1 MTVRKAVIP
10 AAGLGTRFLPVTK
23 VQPKEMLP
31 VVDKPGI
38 QYIVEDAVRAGIED
52 ILIVTGRGKGAI
64 EDHFD
69 RSLELEHHL
78 EAAGKTEELEEVRRI
93 GDMAEVHFVRQK
105 EPLGFGHAVSVA
117 RSHVGDEPFVVMVG
131 DEIVPER
138 IDDEPPFL
146 PRMIECHEETGSSVV
161 AVQRMPLEE
170 ISSYGVVDPDDWKAD
185 DLVRMKGMVE
195 KPSREDAPSDLGSVG
210 HYIFSPDIFDALD
223 QTSAGVGGEIQLTD
237 AINLLARE
245 KSVYAYVHDGPIY
258 DVGKKLDYLKAT
270 IELALRRDDLAK
282 PLRDYLNEVVNRGR
296 SAVRPSLPR

>member
-10 AAGLGTRFLPVTK
+10 AAGLGTRFLPATK
-23 VQPKEMLP
+23 AQPKEMLP

-52 ILIVTGRGKGAI
+52 ILVITSRGKSAI

-69 RSLELEHHL
+69 RALELEHHL
-78 EAAGKTEELEEVRRI
+78 EAAGKLEELEEVRAL
-93 GDMAEVHFVRQK
+93 GEMADMHFVRQK

-117 RSHVGDEPFVVMVG
+117 RAHVGNEPFVVMVG

-138 IDDEPPFL
+138 IEGEKPFL
-146 PRMIECHEETGSSVV
+146 PRLLECYEQTKSSVV

-170 ISSYGVVDPDDWKAD
+170 ISSYGVVDPGDWTSE
-185 DLVRMKGMVE
+185 DLVQMKGMIE
-195 KPSREDAPSDLGSVG
+195 KPSAEDAPSDLGSVG
-210 HYIFSPDIFDALD
+210 HYVFGPEIFDAID

-237 AINLLARE
+237 AINLVAKE
-245 KSVYAYVHDGPIY
+245 KAVYAYVHEGPIY

-282 PLRDYLNEVVNRGR
+282 PLREYLNEVARR
-296 SAVRPSLPR
+296 E